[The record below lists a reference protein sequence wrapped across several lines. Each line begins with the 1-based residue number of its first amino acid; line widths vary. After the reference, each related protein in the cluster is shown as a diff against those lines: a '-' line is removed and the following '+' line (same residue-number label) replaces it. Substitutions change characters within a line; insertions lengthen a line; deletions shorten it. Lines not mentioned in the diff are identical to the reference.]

1 MSSIKLT
8 VRASDVAACIG
19 KNKYKKPHEVLEFY
33 VSRYKGKEEEFK
45 LKNYVVSQ
53 EEVEQIK
60 NKFNNVKYQKSEE
73 LVKQTE
79 DRFNIIKNIDDKEER
94 IKKLSE
100 LNKDII
106 TNISKVAIDEDTSE
120 KRQEKKEKILNKVSK
135 LVKDSSNIKKEISS
149 HINKEVGIKNEE
161 KNINNYEKI
170 TNTKVDSRNEKCWF
184 MTISEE
190 KDCKLS
196 IVGKIDGKTEDDVL
210 IESKNR
216 QNRLFR
222 TIPIYEKVQM
232 EIYLRMMGLK
242 DATLIENYN
251 NQQLSHDYSSNDIL
265 WTEITDGLVEFR
277 DLFLKAII

>member
-1 MSSIKLT
+1 E
-8 VRASDVAACIG
+8 
-19 KNKYKKPHEVLEFY
+19 N
-33 VSRYKGKEEEFK
+33 
-45 LKNYVVSQ
+45 
-53 EEVEQIK
+53 
-60 NKFNNVKYQKSEE
+60 
-73 LVKQTE
+73 
-79 DRFNIIKNIDDKEER
+79 
-94 IKKLSE
+94 
-100 LNKDII
+100 
-106 TNISKVAIDEDTSE
+106 
-120 KRQEKKEKILNKVSK
+120 
-135 LVKDSSNIKKEISS
+135 
-149 HINKEVGIKNEE
+149 
-161 KNINNYEKI
+161 
-170 TNTKVDSRNEKCWF
+170 
-184 MTISEE
+184 
-190 KDCKLS
+190 DCKLS